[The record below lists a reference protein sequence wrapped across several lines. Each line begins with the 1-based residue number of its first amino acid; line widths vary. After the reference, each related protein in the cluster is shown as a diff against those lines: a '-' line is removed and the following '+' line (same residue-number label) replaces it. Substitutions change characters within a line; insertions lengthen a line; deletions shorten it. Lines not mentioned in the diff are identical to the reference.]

1 MNRKRFDAPAGET
14 IRMRVSYDG
23 REFVGSQRQT
33 NARTVQGELERA
45 LEEIAGKAIPIYLA
59 GRTDRGVH
67 AAGQVASFSREGVRS
82 SIERLPKAMNAHLG
96 RDIAILD
103 GKLEPKGFHARYSA
117 TWREYRYRIWTGI
130 RQPNAEGY
138 VWVFPQQLDLVRM
151 AEAAD
156 RLVGEHDFAAFASGG
171 EGVPWSSRNDR
182 QHGSTRIV
190 QICTLE
196 ERDSWWGANRR
207 EGTLIEFRIVANGF
221 LPRMV
226 RGIVG
231 TLIEIGRGARPPE
244 LVDEL
249 FVGRDRR
256 SAPKNVPAE
265 GLTLWA
271 VGYGNEQPEGVS
283 LPAEKLASSRGVR
296 TEHGT
301 QNLVAT
307 REGYSAR
314 LVRGRR

>member
-1 MNRKRFDAPAGET
+1 
-14 IRMRVSYDG
+14 MRVSYDG
-23 REFVGSQRQT
+23 REFVGSQRQAS
-33 NARTVQGELERA
+33 ARTVQGELERA
-45 LEEIAGKAIPIYLA
+45 LEEIAGKAIPIHLA

-67 AAGQVASFSREGVRS
+67 AAGQVASCSREGIRLNMGQ
-82 SIERLPKAMNAHLG
+82 LPKAMNDHLG
-96 RDIAILD
+96 RDIAVLEA
-103 GKLEPKGFHARYSA
+103 KLEPKGFHARYSA
-117 TWREYRYRIWTGI
+117 TWREYRYRIWTGT

-138 VWVFPQQLDLVRM
+138 AWGFPRKLDLVRM
-151 AEAAD
+151 ADAAN
-156 RLVGEHDFAAFASGG
+156 RIVGEHDFAAFASGG
-171 EGVPWSSRNDR
+171 EGVPWSSRKDR
-182 QHGSTRIV
+182 QHGSTRLV
-190 QICTLE
+190 QICTVAELP
-196 ERDSWWGANRR
+196 SWWGAPERD
-207 EGTLIEFRIVANGF
+207 GTLIDIRIVANGF

-249 FVGRDRR
+249 FDLKDRR

-271 VGYGNEQPEGVS
+271 VGYGNEQPEGES
-283 LPAEKLASSRGVR
+283 PPAVELASSRGVR

-307 REGYSAR
+307 SARHSTR
-314 LVRGRR
+314 LVRRRR

>member
-1 MNRKRFDAPAGET
+1 
-14 IRMRVSYDG
+14 MRVSYDG
-23 REFVGSQRQT
+23 REFVGSQRQS

-45 LEEIAGKAIPIYLA
+45 LEEIAGKAIPIHLA

-67 AAGQVASFSREGVRS
+67 AAGQVASFSREGVRLT
-82 SIERLPKAMNAHLG
+82 IAQLPKAMNAHLG
-96 RDIAILD
+96 RDIAILEASM
-103 GKLEPKGFHARYSA
+103 EPKGFHARYSA
-117 TWREYRYRIWTGI
+117 TWREYRYRIWAGI

-138 VWVFPQQLDLVRM
+138 VWGFPQRLDLVRM
-151 AEAAD
+151 ADAAG
-156 RLVGEHDFAAFASGG
+156 RIAGEHDFAAFASGG
-171 EGVPWSSRNDR
+171 EGVPWSSRKDR
-182 QHGSTRIV
+182 QHGSTRVV
-190 QICTLE
+190 QICTVEQL
-196 ERDSWWGANRR
+196 DSWWGAGQRD
-207 EGTLIEFRIVANGF
+207 GTLIEFRIVANGF

-231 TLIEIGRGARPPE
+231 TLIEVGRGARPPE

-249 FVGRDRR
+249 FDARDRR

-271 VGYGNEQPEGVS
+271 VGYGNEQPGGTS

-307 REGYSAR
+307 REGRSAR

>member
-1 MNRKRFDAPAGET
+1 LNKNRFDASAGEI
-14 IRMRVSYDG
+14 IRMRMSYDG
-23 REFVGSQRQT
+23 RGFVGSQRQA

-45 LEEIAGKAIPIYLA
+45 LQEIAGKAIPIHLA

-67 AAGQVASFSREGVRS
+67 AAGQVASCSREGVRLNVAQLS
-82 SIERLPKAMNAHLG
+82 KAMNAHLG
-96 RDIAILD
+96 RDIAVLEATW
-103 GKLEPKGFHARYSA
+103 EPKGFHARYSA
-117 TWREYRYRIWTGI
+117 TWRDYRYRIWAGI

-138 VWVFPQQLDLVRM
+138 VWGFPQQLDLVRM
-151 AEAAD
+151 ADAAI
-156 RLVGEHDFAAFASGG
+156 RIVGEHDFAAFASGG
-171 EGVPWSSRNDR
+171 EGVPWSSRKDR

-190 QICTLE
+190 QICSVRELP
-196 ERDSWWGANRR
+196 SWWGATERD
-207 EGTLIEFRIVANGF
+207 GTLIDIRIVANGF

-249 FVGRDRR
+249 FASQDRR

-271 VGYGNEQPEGVS
+271 VGYGNEQPEGAS
-283 LPAEKLASSRGVR
+283 LPAVELASSQGVR

-301 QNLVAT
+301 QNLVAA
-307 REGYSAR
+307 REGHRAR
-314 LVRGRR
+314 VVRGRR

>member
-1 MNRKRFDAPAGET
+1 
-14 IRMRVSYDG
+14 
-23 REFVGSQRQT
+23 
-33 NARTVQGELERA
+33 
-45 LEEIAGKAIPIYLA
+45 
-59 GRTDRGVH
+59 
-67 AAGQVASFSREGVRS
+67 
-82 SIERLPKAMNAHLG
+82 MNAHLG
-96 RDIAILD
+96 RDIAVLEAN
-103 GKLEPKGFHARYSA
+103 LEPKGFHARYSA
-117 TWREYRYRIWTGI
+117 TWREYRYRIWAGI

-138 VWVFPQQLDLVRM
+138 VWGFPQPLDLVRM
-151 AEAAD
+151 ADAAN
-156 RLVGEHDFAAFASGG
+156 RVVGEHDFAAFASGG
-171 EGVPWSSRNDR
+171 EGVPWSSRKDR

-190 QICTLE
+190 QLCTVDELQN
-196 ERDSWWGANRR
+196 WWGAPSRD
-207 EGTLIEFRIVANGF
+207 GSLIDIRIVANGF

-249 FVGRDRR
+249 FDARDRR

-271 VGYGNEQPEGVS
+271 VGYGNEQPEGESPV
-283 LPAEKLASSRGVR
+283 ATKLAPSRGVR
-296 TEHGT
+296 TEDGT

-307 REGYSAR
+307 REGRSAR

>member
-1 MNRKRFDAPAGET
+1 LNRKRFDDPAGQI

-23 REFVGSQRQT
+23 RGFVGSQRQA
-33 NARTVQGELERA
+33 NVRTVQGELERA
-45 LEEIAGKAIPIYLA
+45 LQEIAGKAIPIHLA

-67 AAGQVASFSREGVRS
+67 AAGQVASCSREGVRLKAAQLS
-82 SIERLPKAMNAHLG
+82 KAMNAHLG
-96 RDIAILD
+96 RDIAVLEATT
-103 GKLEPKGFHARYSA
+103 EPKGFHARYSA
-117 TWREYRYRIWTGI
+117 TWREYRYRIWAGI

-138 VWVFPQQLDLVRM
+138 VWGFPQQPDLVRM
-151 AEAAD
+151 ADAAN
-156 RLVGEHDFAAFASGG
+156 RIVGEHDFAAFASGG
-171 EGVPWSSRNDR
+171 EGVPWSSRQDR

-190 QICTLE
+190 LICTARE
-196 ERDSWWGANRR
+196 IPSWWGATERD
-207 EGTLIEFRIVANGF
+207 GTLIDIRIVANGF

-249 FVGRDRR
+249 FVVRDRR

-271 VGYGNEQPEGVS
+271 VGYGNAQPEGES
-283 LPAEKLASSRGVR
+283 PPDAKLASSQGVR
-296 TEHGT
+296 KEDGT
-301 QNLVAT
+301 QNLVT
-307 REGYSAR
+307 PREGHQSR
-314 LVRGRR
+314 VVRGRR

>member
-1 MNRKRFDAPAGET
+1 LNRKRFDAPAGEI

-23 REFVGSQRQT
+23 RGFVGSQRQS

-45 LEEIAGKAIPIYLA
+45 LEEIAGKAIPMHLA

-67 AAGQVASFSREGVRS
+67 AAGQVASCSSEGVRPDVA
-82 SIERLPKAMNAHLG
+82 RLSKAMNAHLG
-96 RDIAILD
+96 RDIAVLD
-103 GKLEPKGFHARYSA
+103 ATMEPKGFHARYSA
-117 TWREYRYRIWTGI
+117 TWREYRYRIWAGV

-138 VWVFPQQLDLVRM
+138 VWGFPQQLDLDRM
-151 AEAAD
+151 ADAAS
-156 RLVGEHDFAAFASGG
+156 RIVGEHDFAAFASGG
-171 EGVPWSSRNDR
+171 EGVPWSNRKDR
-182 QHGSTRIV
+182 QHGSIRIV
-190 QICTLE
+190 QICTVGELQN
-196 ERDSWWGANRR
+196 WWGASRQD
-207 EGTLIEFRIVANGF
+207 GTLIDIRIVANGF

-231 TLIEIGRGARPPE
+231 TLIEIGRGARPPA

-249 FVGRDRR
+249 FDARDRR

-271 VGYGNEQPEGVS
+271 VGYGNEQPEGESPV
-283 LPAEKLASSRGVR
+283 ATKLATSRGVR
-296 TEHGT
+296 TEDGT

-307 REGYSAR
+307 RKGRSAR

>member
-1 MNRKRFDAPAGET
+1 LNKKRFDAPAGEI

-45 LEEIAGKAIPIYLA
+45 LEEIAGKAVPIHLA

-67 AAGQVASFSREGVRS
+67 AAGQVASFSREGVRLTTAQ
-82 SIERLPKAMNAHLG
+82 LPKAMNAHLG
-96 RDIAILD
+96 RDIAILEAT
-103 GKLEPKGFHARYSA
+103 LEPKGFHARYSA
-117 TWREYRYRIWTGI
+117 TWREYRYRIWAGI

-138 VWVFPQQLDLVRM
+138 VWGFPQQLDLIRM
-151 AEAAD
+151 ADAAD
-156 RLVGEHDFAAFASGG
+156 RIVGEHDFAAFASGG
-171 EGVPWSSRNDR
+171 EGVPWSSRKDR

-190 QICTLE
+190 HFCTVGRLE
-196 ERDSWWGANRR
+196 SWWGANPR

-249 FVGRDRR
+249 FVARDRR

-271 VGYGNEQPEGVS
+271 VGYGNEQPEGES

-301 QNLVAT
+301 QNLVAA
-307 REGYSAR
+307 RERHSAR
-314 LVRGRR
+314 LVCGRR